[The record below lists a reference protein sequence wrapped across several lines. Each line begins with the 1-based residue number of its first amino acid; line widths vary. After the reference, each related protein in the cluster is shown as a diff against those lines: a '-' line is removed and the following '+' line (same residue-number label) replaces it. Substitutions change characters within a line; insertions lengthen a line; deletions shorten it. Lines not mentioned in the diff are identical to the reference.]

1 MYTIPEK
8 RVRKTDISPGP
19 GTYNI
24 NNLVNY
30 CKSRSACYTMPKSNS
45 SSPVKVP
52 TTEHNPGPGAYH
64 QEYSPGEGSPKAIIV
79 PNRLKDIETS
89 PGPGDY
95 SPKDMKSSSSI
106 GSRLSRME
114 R

>member
-1 MYTIPEK
+1 MYSIPEK
-8 RVRKTDISPGP
+8 RVRKTDIIPGP

-30 CKSRSACYTMPKSNS
+30 CKSRSASYTMPKSDS

-64 QEYSPGEGSPKAIIV
+64 REFSPGSGSPSARIV
-79 PNRLKDIETS
+79 PNRLKDIELS

-95 SPKDMKSSSSI
+95 SPMDMSPSI
-106 GSRLSRME
+106 GSRLARME